1 MTKVQES
8 YLVEK
13 NPDCLI
19 TKKKNIELLLEKRE

>member
-1 MTKVQES
+1 MTEVQES

-19 TKKKNIELLLEKRE
+19 TKKNIELLLEKRE